1 MDNILLLTAVLSLIV
16 VILSIVLVSKKKE
29 RFEEIDY
36 SIYQPYLPLLGG
48 GIQPINDFNAVPGM
62 QRIEDQVE
70 CGTYTP
76 ASVANLYSETSNIAR
91 IRNMM

>member
-1 MDNILLLTAVLSLIV
+1 MLLLTAVLSLIAF
-16 VILSIVLVSKKKE
+16 ILSIITLTKKKE

-36 SIYQPYLPLLGG
+36 SIYQPYVHLLGKG
-48 GIQPINDFNAVPGM
+48 FQPIDDFNALPDM
-62 QRIEDQVE
+62 ERIQDQVE

-76 ASVANLYSETSNIAR
+76 ASVANLYSETSNLAR